1 MLYRGGAEQKIRKYL
16 VENNYIDTVIQL
28 PANLFFGV
36 SIATCIIVLKKCKK
50 DNKTLFID
58 ASQRFVH
65 EGNKNKLSPDD
76 IKAVLDEFI
85 ERKEIKHF
93 SALVDNRAILD
104 NDCNLSVS
112 SYVEAEDTK
121 PKTDIVELNERIER
135 IVERENALR
144 AEIATIIKELE
155 G

>member
-1 MLYRGGAEQKIRKYL
+1 M
-16 VENNYIDTVIQL
+16 
-28 PANLFFGV
+28 
-36 SIATCIIVLKKCKK
+36 
-50 DNKTLFID
+50 FID

-121 PKTDIVELNERIER
+121 PKTDIVELNERIGR

>member
-1 MLYRGGAEQKIRKYL
+1 M
-16 VENNYIDTVIQL
+16 
-28 PANLFFGV
+28 
-36 SIATCIIVLKKCKK
+36 K

>member
-1 MLYRGGAEQKIRKYL
+1 MCIR
-16 VENNYIDTVIQL
+16 D
-28 PANLFFGV
+28 
-36 SIATCIIVLKKCKK
+36 
-50 DNKTLFID
+50 
-58 ASQRFVH
+58 RFVH

>member
-1 MLYRGGAEQKIRKYL
+1 M
-16 VENNYIDTVIQL
+16 
-28 PANLFFGV
+28 
-36 SIATCIIVLKKCKK
+36 
-50 DNKTLFID
+50 
-58 ASQRFVH
+58 H